1 MTVFENL
8 GNVKNFDGLKK
19 EHCDHAKLC
28 SVLFSEIPI
37 KSQAQ
42 NQNEIEVLK
51 KSSEFLVIEIYT
63 IMFYLDIYNCGSSGV
78 QIYCKK
84 LNCFIYNIPIISNHN
99 RF

>member
-28 SVLFSEIPI
+28 SVLFSEVPI

-42 NQNEIEVLK
+42 EQNEIEVLK

-78 QIYCKK
+78 QI
-84 LNCFIYNIPIISNHN
+84 NFARN
-99 RF
+99 